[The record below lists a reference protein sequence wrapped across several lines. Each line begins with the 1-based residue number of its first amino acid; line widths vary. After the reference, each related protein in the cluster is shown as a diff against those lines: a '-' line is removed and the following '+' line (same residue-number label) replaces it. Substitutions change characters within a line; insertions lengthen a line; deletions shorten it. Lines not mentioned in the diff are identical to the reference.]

1 MKKATVKA
9 DTAEKHSRHFA
20 SLPAWWYFY
29 TRAVFPGDADTTCV
43 AAGTRSV
50 CVFEACKHLLHTL
63 SGRSSRAQ
71 QGVVSTAPLEK
82 IRWRVVDLYIL
93 CFLHLCR
100 LRGKVGGRRGFR
112 DGWYFYSESPATV
125 KIYLRQL
132 FIFCFCHLVVPCCI
146 FV

>member
-1 MKKATVKA
+1 MKKATVTA

-20 SLPAWWYFY
+20 SLSAWWYFY
-29 TRAVFPGDADTTCV
+29 TRAVFPGDADTTCG

-93 CFLHLCR
+93 C
-100 LRGKVGGRRGFR
+100 
-112 DGWYFYSESPATV
+112 S
-125 KIYLRQL
+125 
-132 FIFCFCHLVVPCCI
+132 CI
-146 FV
+146 FVAFGEKWEGGGASGTDGIFILKVLLQ